1 MDQGVG
7 YQRVIASGRWAGF
20 SFESQMGNI
29 CCDVSRA
36 CHWEETE
43 RRQRDFH
50 FALQLLDGTI
60 ALSHGPRLWELLRA
74 REVLCDF
81 FAGENIYRSTREQI
95 QAFYNDFVLAPAL
108 RQVAERRS
116 TGCH

>member
-7 YQRVIASGRWAGF
+7 YQRVIASGRWAEF
-20 SFESQMGNI
+20 SFELQMGNTG
-29 CCDVSRA
+29 CDVARA
-36 CHWEETE
+36 CRWEEGE

-81 FAGENIYRSTREQI
+81 FAEENIYHSTPEQI
-95 QAFYNDFVLAPAL
+95 QAFYDDFALAPTL
-108 RQVAERRS
+108 RQVAEQRP
-116 TGCH
+116 TG